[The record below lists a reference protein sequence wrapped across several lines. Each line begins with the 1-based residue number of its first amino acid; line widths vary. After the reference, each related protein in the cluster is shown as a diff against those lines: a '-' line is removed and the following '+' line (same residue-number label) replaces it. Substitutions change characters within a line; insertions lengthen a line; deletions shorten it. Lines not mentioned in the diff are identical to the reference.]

1 MSKTALKKKIK
12 KQDDVSYEK
21 FLKGMESLRESQKQ
35 TDEALKK
42 TDDQMKKTDFQMK
55 RTDLQM
61 KKTDLQMKKI
71 HKRIK
76 ELNELFTGQWG
87 KLMESLVEGD
97 LIKLLKKK
105 GIDVEVTVQNIKSKK
120 WQLDIVAINGEEVVV
135 VEVKTTLSL
144 KDVDIF
150 IGKLK
155 EFKMVLPKYADKK
168 VLGAVA
174 YLKANEGS
182 ERNAEKKGLY
192 VIRATG
198 SSSSIINESGFKPRV
213 F

>member
-35 TDEALKK
+35 TDE
-42 TDDQMKKTDFQMK
+42 
-55 RTDLQM
+55 QM

-168 VLGAVA
+168 ILGAVA

>member
-1 MSKTALKKKIK
+1 MRKTALKKKIK

-55 RTDLQM
+55 R
-61 KKTDLQMKKI
+61 TDLQMKKI

>member
-12 KQDDVSYEK
+12 KQEDISYEK

-35 TDEALKK
+35 TDE
-42 TDDQMKKTDFQMK
+42 
-55 RTDLQM
+55 QM
-61 KKTDLQMKKI
+61 KKTDLQMKRTDLEMKKI

-168 VLGAVA
+168 ILGAVA

-198 SSSSIINESGFKPRV
+198 SSSSIINESGFKPR
-213 F
+213 FF